1 MNPASGADVP
11 EAAVLDRVVGSFDA
25 CPVVVRLVQDRLLQL
40 NVLAM
45 FLDAIFDPVPDV
57 FRVVSVS
64 WIVRSDWHDPCGQ
77 QVVVPIETLP
87 IVLAAA
93 AVLATV
99 TAAYI
104 DISLT
109 SSLPL

>member
-1 MNPASGADVP
+1 MP

-40 NVLAM
+40 NILVM

-77 QVVVPIETLP
+77 QVVVPIKDVVGVVSEHPVRRTDGD
-87 IVLAAA
+87 ARHA
-93 AVLATV
+93 
-99 TAAYI
+99 
-104 DISLT
+104 
-109 SSLPL
+109 